1 MVGNKVPTF
10 EYEMIRRRI
19 MRDIQEVWYF
29 ITANMNEL
37 KSKPNTNPS
46 AVSIIKKVLLL
57 GFEYKRTLAN
67 NIEKLTEVDGFN
79 DWRNNEITD
88 LSNIV
93 QTRLHYLQNPLNCE
107 NARKLVCTISYG
119 CGFGCQMHH
128 LISCMIL
135 AYGMQRT
142 LLLESTGWQYHRG
155 GWNQVFMPLSKN
167 CTTISKGSIDNWP
180 GTNNSKIIRIFP
192 FTYILPRSQYLPLA
206 VPEDLFVRLKTI
218 HGNPTVWWIGQLLKY
233 IWKPNN
239 LTTNYI
245 NGKTKKLDMKSPIV
259 GVHIRRTDKI
269 INEAKYIAIEEYMK
283 KVDEYYSLIEIKSN
297 VTKRRVYIATDDFNV
312 ITEAKAKYPHYEI
325 FYNENIPKI
334 PETNPIHSND
344 NILDVILDIHVLVN
358 SNFLVCT
365 FSSNIG
371 RLAYA
376 LKQINYVD
384 ASTKCVSLDGV
395 YVYIQQNP
403 NQCKTILNHKAQT
416 TDEIDLVFG
425 DIINITQYT
434 LDGYSLGTNTCGFG
448 CQMHHLISYMIL
460 AYGMQRTLILQSTG
474 WQYHRSGWNDI
485 FMPLS
490 NHCTIINNVS
500 VDEWPGTSDSKA
512 INLPITTAIKP
523 RSEYLPLAIP
533 EDIANRL
540 RTIHGNPSVWWIGQ
554 ILKYI
559 WRPQNLIKTYINEKM
574 RELKIE
580 RPFVGI
586 QIRRTDK
593 LIREAKYHSIEEY
606 MFKVDEYYNITE
618 INNNIT
624 KRRVYIATDDIN
636 VIKEAKTNY
645 SHYEILYNTNIP
657 KVPKMDHFHSNDNL
671 FDVILDIH
679 ILAYSNFLVCTFS
692 SNMCRL
698 VYELMQ
704 NDYVDASRMA
714 TSIDDV
720 YYYHQQKNNKHRVI
734 LKHESQAP
742 GEIDLLPGDIIHIYN
757 NQWNGYSLGT
767 NLRTNQKGL
776 YPNFKVEMEPEII
789 KFPSYP
795 DIENN

>member
-1 MVGNKVPTF
+1 
-10 EYEMIRRRI
+10 
-19 MRDIQEVWYF
+19 
-29 ITANMNEL
+29 MNEL

-88 LSNIV
+88 LSNVV

-107 NARKLVCTISYG
+107 SARKLVCTISYG

-142 LLLESTGWQYHRG
+142 LILESTGWQYHRG

-167 CTTISKGSIDNWP
+167 CTTVSKGSIDNWP
-180 GTNNSKIIRIFP
+180 GTNNSKIIRIPP
-192 FTYILPRSQYLPLA
+192 FTYILPRSHYLPLA

-297 VTKRRVYIATDDFNV
+297 VTKRRVYIATEDFNV
-312 ITEAKAKYPHYEI
+312 ITEAKTKYPHYEI

-334 PETNPIHSND
+334 PKTNPIHSND

-384 ASTKCVSLDGV
+384 ASTKCVSLDAV
-395 YVYIQQNP
+395 YVYTQQNR
-403 NQCKTILNHKAQT
+403 NQCKTILNHKART
-416 TDEIDLVFG
+416 TDEIDLYFG

-434 LDGYSLGTNTCGFG
+434 LNGEISAVPTTSGSTVMTN
-448 CQMHHLISYMIL
+448 
-460 AYGMQRTLILQSTG
+460 
-474 WQYHRSGWNDI
+474 
-485 FMPLS
+485 
-490 NHCTIINNVS
+490 
-500 VDEWPGTSDSKA
+500 K
-512 INLPITTAIKP
+512 
-523 RSEYLPLAIP
+523 
-533 EDIANRL
+533 
-540 RTIHGNPSVWWIGQ
+540 
-554 ILKYI
+554 
-559 WRPQNLIKTYINEKM
+559 
-574 RELKIE
+574 
-580 RPFVGI
+580 
-586 QIRRTDK
+586 
-593 LIREAKYHSIEEY
+593 
-606 MFKVDEYYNITE
+606 
-618 INNNIT
+618 NNISEERKCNWT
-624 KRRVYIATDDIN
+624 
-636 VIKEAKTNY
+636 E
-645 SHYEILYNTNIP
+645 
-657 KVPKMDHFHSNDNL
+657 
-671 FDVILDIH
+671 
-679 ILAYSNFLVCTFS
+679 
-692 SNMCRL
+692 
-698 VYELMQ
+698 
-704 NDYVDASRMA
+704 
-714 TSIDDV
+714 
-720 YYYHQQKNNKHRVI
+720 
-734 LKHESQAP
+734 
-742 GEIDLLPGDIIHIYN
+742 
-757 NQWNGYSLGT
+757 WNPT
-767 NLRTNQKGL
+767 NLRQEKHHALNM
-776 YPNFKVEMEPEII
+776 PASPSEII
-789 KFPSYP
+789 SDGGTLKLNEVFTPKTLSPYRQKKMKRCNEKETYVQLANKKIGF
-795 DIENN
+795 IEFQMKLMQEEHDAKMQREKEKHELEMLILKAELSKIN